1 MELVIDLLPEF
12 FSVGDSLEENYV
24 IFSGIESNTYDWS
37 KAVLRVMYNGEEQSL
52 DKISLINNGGSV
64 SVELAGTVVPEPS
77 TIAAIFG
84 VLSLAFAAYRGRK

>member
-37 KAVLRVMYNGEEQSL
+37 NAVLKVMFNGEEQSL
-52 DKISLINNGGSV
+52 DKCALINNGGSV
-64 SVELAGTVVPEPS
+64 SVALSGTLVPEPS
-77 TIAAIFG
+77 AVAAIFG